1 MVDSSA
7 EGKAPPNARRGEK
20 VALVLGAGGARGFAQ
35 IGVIEALE
43 ARGLDVVAVSG
54 SSSGALVG
62 GIYAAGKLVEFRE
75 QLLRMDRNHFL
86 RLLDP
91 GLGLAGLLRG
101 ERLVAAMR
109 EVVGNPPIE
118 SLPKLFTAVA
128 VDLQRQRVVWLRS
141 GPLWDALRASFAIPG
156 LFTPHEVDGRLL
168 VDGGLLAPLP
178 ITATRLSGAHRLVAV
193 DMHSWPDRP
202 PGHPAQSGPPQVPGP
217 ANPEEHEG
225 WLERVG
231 DWIGS
236 HVGHG
241 HHDGHG
247 EGRHDGDADR
257 GLPTGRTAI
266 GLVELMSRSLDT
278 MQAQIARVE
287 LALDPPEL
295 VIRIP
300 RDACQFYEFWRAA
313 ELIDIGRTEA
323 EKALD
328 AAGY

>member
-1 MVDSSA
+1 MADA
-7 EGKAPPNARRGEK
+7 PKARARRGEK

-43 ARGLDVVAVSG
+43 ARGLDIVSVSG

-62 GIYAAGKLVEFRE
+62 GIYAAGKLAEFRE

-91 GLGLAGLLRG
+91 GFGLSGLLRG

-109 EVVGNPPIE
+109 DVVGNPPIE
-118 SLPKLFTAVA
+118 SLPLSFTAIA

-202 PGHPAQSGPPQVPGP
+202 PGEPAQPELP
-217 ANPEEHEG
+217 ARAPADDAEHEG

-231 DWIGS
+231 GWIGE
-236 HVGHG
+236 HVGHRG
-241 HHDGHG
+241 NG
-247 EGRHDGDADR
+247 DGDEAEPEI
-257 GLPTGRTAI
+257 PTGRTAI
-266 GLVELMSRSLDT
+266 GLIELMSRSLDT

-313 ELIDIGRTEA
+313 ELIEIGRAEA

>member
-1 MVDSSA
+1 MPERMA
-7 EGKAPPNARRGEK
+7 QPRRGEK

-43 ARGLDVVAVSG
+43 ARGLDIVAVSG

-62 GIYAAGKLVEFRE
+62 GIYAAGKLAEFRA

-91 GLGLAGLLRG
+91 GFGLTGLIRG

-109 EVVGNPPIE
+109 DVVGNPPIE
-118 SLPKLFTAVA
+118 SLPMSFTAVA
-128 VDLQRQRVVWLRS
+128 VDLQRQRVVWLRH

-193 DMHSWPDRP
+193 DMHSWPERP
-202 PGHPAQSGPPQVPGP
+202 PGEPAQPSPPAGEAPPG
-217 ANPEEHEG
+217 HDG

-231 DWIGS
+231 DWIGE
-236 HVGHG
+236 HVGHR
-241 HHDGHG
+241 DGEAG
-247 EGRHDGDADR
+247 AEI
-257 GLPTGRTAI
+257 PSGRTAM

-300 RDACQFYEFWRAA
+300 RDACQFYEFWRAE
-313 ELIDIGRTEA
+313 ELIGIGRAEA

>member
-1 MVDSSA
+1 MADA
-7 EGKAPPNARRGEK
+7 PKARARRGEK

-43 ARGLDVVAVSG
+43 ARGLDIVSVSG

-62 GIYAAGKLVEFRE
+62 GIYAAGKLAEFRE

-91 GLGLAGLLRG
+91 GFGLSGLLRG

-109 EVVGNPPIE
+109 DVVGNPPIE
-118 SLPKLFTAVA
+118 SLPLSFTAIA
-128 VDLQRQRVVWLRS
+128 VDLQRQRVVWLRT

-202 PGHPAQSGPPQVPGP
+202 PGEPAQPAPFGRPPPDE
-217 ANPEEHEG
+217 AEHEG

-231 DWIGS
+231 DWIGE
-236 HVGHG
+236 HVGH
-241 HHDGHG
+241 
-247 EGRHDGDADR
+247 R
-257 GLPTGRTAI
+257 GGNGGSDEAEPEIPTGRTAI
-266 GLVELMSRSLDT
+266 GLIELMSRSLDT

-313 ELIDIGRTEA
+313 ELIEIGRAEA